1 MDSPS
6 DSSASAFPDTPSEIR
21 VFSDFISPPFLCI
34 SIPDSLLGM
43 QEFSDSIS
51 TPPEAKQE
59 CHPHGSTNRSQD
71 LTSYNSLIQSPSYPI
86 PSNFL
91 HLRNPSISA
100 PLWLC
105 LCIASDWLSHLR
117 NASPFNSFGFSLYYS
132 GYILLTRYDPLIN
145 RRNSVFHD
153 GFPAKCSGFDSSDN
167 GTAWVPPP
175 PLSAPLPRPIRF
187 HFRSAPEPFPAVR
200 STLHLLFRDIG
211 NVSRKRGIVTPLNR
225 YILYKILTNFRLCP
239 PPSDVFALP
248 AYAPSGLESETPDHV
263 PHTLQYV
270 SPMSSGFTP
279 IHPKL
284 EAPDLFVG
292 FLDEG
297 LYSTPYLRSATA
309 QSFSHVLHPLSI
321 IRCPPCISRSLLP
334 ISVPELNTPDIRKPP

>member
-21 VFSDFISPPFLCI
+21 VFSDFI
-34 SIPDSLLGM
+34 
-43 QEFSDSIS
+43 
-51 TPPEAKQE
+51 TPPETKQE

-91 HLRNPSISA
+91 RLRNPSISA

-105 LCIASDWLSHLR
+105 LCVASDWLSHLR

-145 RRNSVFHD
+145 RI
-153 GFPAKCSGFDSSDN
+153 
-167 GTAWVPPP
+167 
-175 PLSAPLPRPIRF
+175 LS
-187 HFRSAPEPFPAVR
+187 
-200 STLHLLFRDIG
+200 
-211 NVSRKRGIVTPLNR
+211 
-225 YILYKILTNFRLCP
+225 NFRLCP

-297 LYSTPYLRSATA
+297 LHSTPYLRSATA

-321 IRCPPCISRSLLP
+321 IHCPPCISRSLRL

>member
-34 SIPDSLLGM
+34 SIPDTLLDM
-43 QEFSDSIS
+43 QVFSDFI

-91 HLRNPSISA
+91 RLRNPSISA

-105 LCIASDWLSHLR
+105 LCVASDWLSHLW

-145 RRNSVFHD
+145 RVLHNL
-153 GFPAKCSGFDSSDN
+153 FPSTTIGNAIDPTSLVRFF
-167 GTAWVPPP
+167 AE
-175 PLSAPLPRPIRF
+175 PLS
-187 HFRSAPEPFPAVR
+187 
-200 STLHLLFRDIG
+200 LH
-211 NVSRKRGIVTPLNR
+211 
-225 YILYKILTNFRLCP
+225 
-239 PPSDVFALP
+239 
-248 AYAPSGLESETPDHV
+248 
-263 PHTLQYV
+263 
-270 SPMSSGFTP
+270 
-279 IHPKL
+279 
-284 EAPDLFVG
+284 
-292 FLDEG
+292 
-297 LYSTPYLRSATA
+297 
-309 QSFSHVLHPLSI
+309 
-321 IRCPPCISRSLLP
+321 
-334 ISVPELNTPDIRKPP
+334 